1 MLAGCAT
8 PQTDRLLE
16 SATAFPRPVELTAVP
31 FFPQEAYQ
39 CGPAALATVLNG
51 SGLNVTPEELTP
63 QVYLPERQGSLQF
76 ELLAAARRHGRVP
89 YVLRPQ
95 LEAITTE
102 IASGNPVLV
111 LQNLGISA
119 VPFWHYAVVVG
130 FDLARAEVVL
140 RSGREHRHVTSLRTF
155 EHTWR
160 RGDYWAVVVL
170 PPGELPQ
177 TAEELP
183 YLQSV
188 LALEKLKRWQD
199 TATAYGNALTRW
211 PKSLGAHM
219 GLGNS
224 RYALAT
230 CAPPRRRFARRR
242 ARIRTPRSRSTTW
255 RRRWPIRN
263 AGARPSKWRGRPWT
277 SVVITPMS
285 FVRRLRAS
293 RHERKINATRD
304 RYRARRAATA
314 PRRAGIR
321 RVRRAPWPHPPRR
334 CPRLPARYPT
344 YVPCLR

>member
-1 MLAGCAT
+1 MRGDKNARLWPGVFFLVLPLVMLAGCAT

-188 LALEKLKRWQD
+188 LVLEKLKRWQD
-199 TATAYGNALTRW
+199 AASAYGAALTRW
-211 PKSLGAHM
+211 PRSLGAHM

-224 RYALAT
+224 RYALG
-230 CAPPRRRFARRR
+230 
-242 ARIRTPRSRSTTW
+242 
-255 RRRWPIRN
+255 N
-263 AGARPSKWRGRPWT
+263 
-277 SVVITPMS
+277 
-285 FVRRLRAS
+285 LRAA
-293 RHERKINATRD
+293 EA
-304 RYRARRAATA
+304 AFRAATHA
-314 PRRAGIR
+314 HPNAAVAFNNLAQVLADRARWREAEQAARKAVEIGGENADIFR
-321 RVRRAPWPHPPRR
+321 QTLARVE
-334 CPRLPARYPT
+334 ART
-344 YVPCLR
+344 KN

>member
-1 MLAGCAT
+1 MRGDKNARLWPGVFFLVLPLVMLAGCAT

-199 TATAYGNALTRW
+199 AASAYGAALTRW
-211 PKSLGAHM
+211 PRSLGAYM

-224 RYALAT
+224 RYAL
-230 CAPPRRRFARRR
+230 
-242 ARIRTPRSRSTTW
+242 
-255 RRRWPIRN
+255 
-263 AGARPSKWRGRPWT
+263 GD
-277 SVVITPMS
+277 
-285 FVRRLRAS
+285 LRAA
-293 RHERKINATRD
+293 EA
-304 RYRARRAATA
+304 AFRAAT
-314 PRRAGIR
+314 RAHPNAAVAFNNLAQVLADRARWREAEQAARKAVEIGGENADVFR
-321 RVRRAPWPHPPRR
+321 QTLARVE
-334 CPRLPARYPT
+334 ART
-344 YVPCLR
+344 KN

>member
-1 MLAGCAT
+1 MRGDRNARPEPGVFFLVLLLATLAGCAT
-8 PQTDRLLE
+8 PQTDRLIE
-16 SATAFPRPVELTAVP
+16 SAAAFPQPVELTAVP

-51 SGLNVTPEELTP
+51 SGLNVAPETLAP

-102 IASGNPVLV
+102 VASGHPVLV
-111 LQNLGISA
+111 LQNLSLAIS
-119 VPFWHYAVVVG
+119 PQWHYAVVVG
-130 FDLARAEVVL
+130 FDLTHAEMML
-140 RSGREHRHVTSLRTF
+140 RSGHERRHITPLRTF

-160 RGDYWAVVVL
+160 RGDYWAIVVL
-170 PPGELPQ
+170 PPDELPQ

-199 TATAYGNALTRW
+199 TAIAYSKALTRW

-224 RYALAT
+224 RYAL
-230 CAPPRRRFARRR
+230 
-242 ARIRTPRSRSTTW
+242 
-255 RRRWPIRN
+255 
-263 AGARPSKWRGRPWT
+263 GD
-277 SVVITPMS
+277 
-285 FVRRLRAS
+285 LRAA
-293 RHERKINATRD
+293 EA
-304 RYRARRAATA
+304 AFRAAT
-314 PRRAGIR
+314 RA
-321 RVRRAPWPHPPRR
+321 HPNAAVAFNNLAQVLADQKRWR
-334 CPRLPARYPT
+334 EAEQMARKAVEIGGDNADVFRQT
-344 YVPCLR
+344 LARIEARTKN